1 MHKIYYIIVGIFFLS
16 ISVCRANNSKTIDSI
31 GIENNNG
38 KKVILHRVEAK
49 ETYYAIARRYNVS
62 YKDLMDF
69 NDSKALQIGITLKV
83 PTNLPFNTIA
93 SSSKKNTE
101 IINYTIK
108 PKDNLNLLAEKY
120 GTTVDEIKQLNNL
133 SSINLQIGQVLKIP
147 SVSNVNTGEATKP
160 KQAITQP
167 STTNSSNKTSTEVE
181 AIDTHTVKAKESL
194 NIIAKQYNTTAEEIK
209 RLNNLNSI
217 NLQIGQVL
225 KVPTNS
231 TIIETNKTVEQ
242 PKQAELSNKSTTE
255 VEATGTHTVK
265 AKENLNII
273 AKQYNTTAEEIKRL
287 NGLTSS
293 NLQIGQVL
301 KVVGGN
307 TVNTE
312 IVVEKPLTPSP
323 KTYQKPSEE
332 KITPSSVSKSNEAS
346 FEHVVAAGETIYAI
360 AKKYNLTTYQLKTF
374 NNLTTEEVTVGQK
387 LIIKGTMPA
396 TSNEEEGD
404 EPEPTAS
411 TSSIKDPKL
420 KYAASRYGLTQVEE
434 KGAAVWIAD
443 SDLDA
448 AKMLVLHRTATIGTV
463 VKITN
468 PMTNRSTFAKVV
480 GKFTENETTKD
491 VIIVITKAV
500 ADALGALDKR
510 FFCNINYG
518 AQENEQQ

>member
-1 MHKIYYIIVGIFFLS
+1 MHKIYHIIIGIFFLS
-16 ISVCRANNSKTIDSI
+16 ISVCFANNSKVIDSI

-49 ETYYAIARRYNVS
+49 ETYYAVARRYNVS
-62 YKDLMDF
+62 YKDLMEY

-83 PTNLPFNTIA
+83 PTNLPFNSAANSI
-93 SSSKKNTE
+93 KKNTE
-101 IINYTIK
+101 IITYTIK

-120 GTTVDEIKQLNNL
+120 ATTVDEIKQLNNL
-133 SSINLQIGQVLKIP
+133 SSINLQIGQILKIP
-147 SVSNVNTGEATKP
+147 SSSTVNTAEATKP
-160 KQAITQP
+160 VQAITP
-167 STTNSSNKTSTEVE
+167 PNTTNLSNKTE
-181 AIDTHTVKAKESL
+181 AVGTHTVKAKESL
-194 NIIAKQYNTTAEEIK
+194 NVIAKQYNTTAEEIK

-225 KVPTNS
+225 KVPTTINS
-231 TIIETNKTVEQ
+231 VETSKTVEQ
-242 PKQAELSNKSTTE
+242 SKPAELSNKATTE
-255 VEATGTHTVK
+255 VEAKDTHTVK
-265 AKENLNII
+265 AKESLNII
-273 AKQYNTTAEEIKRL
+273 AKQYNTTVEAIKAL

-301 KVVGGN
+301 KVVGTN
-307 TVNTE
+307 TTSSEV
-312 IVVEKPLTPSP
+312 VVEKPTTSP
-323 KTYQKPSEE
+323 KTYQKPIEE
-332 KITPSSVSKSNEAS
+332 KTTQTNASKNNEAS

-374 NNLTTEEVTVGQK
+374 NNLTTEEVTIGQK
-387 LIIKGTMPA
+387 LIIKGTMPT

-411 TSSIKDPKL
+411 TTSIKDPKL

-434 KGAAVWIAD
+434 KGAAVWITD
-443 SDLDA
+443 TDLDA
-448 AKMLVLHRTATIGTV
+448 AKMLVLHRTAPIGTV